1 MTLSI
6 EGNAKLS
13 KLLGERFKRFIYWNK
28 DKVINN
34 KEEGNS
40 MIQLI
45 KESNDSL
52 FLLMIIQKATMMFLL
67 ILPKNI
73 FCQEL
78 KQKITTSKLMEETFM
93 INQLMTELSNRTKS
107 KKY

>member
-1 MTLSI
+1 MLTTAAGANKATFETTDAKLSVSIMTLSI

-34 KEEGNS
+34 KKVGNS

-52 FLLMIIQKATMMFLL
+52 FLLMIIQKATMTFLL
-67 ILPKNI
+67 ILPKKI
-73 FCQEL
+73 FFQEL
-78 KQKITTSKLMEETFM
+78 K
-93 INQLMTELSNRTKS
+93 
-107 KKY
+107 

>member
-34 KEEGNS
+34 KEVGNS

-73 FCQEL
+73 FCQEQ
-78 KQKITTSKLMEETFM
+78 KQKITTSKWMEETVM
-93 INQLMTELSNRTKS
+93 INQLMTLLTNKM
-107 KKY
+107 K

>member
-67 ILPKNI
+67 IFPKNI